1 MAQVVK
7 GNQRTMQAPPKTVED
22 ALNLLLTILDKE
34 TMETFAGRSEKD
46 LKHYHCT
53 AGVLI
58 TKEFKLTDGN
68 DELIESCRKFS
79 GQSDLDGKGASIVIL
94 KALWET
100 LRQMRH

>member
-1 MAQVVK
+1 
-7 GNQRTMQAPPKTVED
+7 MQAPPKSIED
-22 ALNLLLTILDKE
+22 ALNLLLSILDKE
-34 TMETFAGRSEKD
+34 TMETFASRSEKE

-58 TKEFKLTDGN
+58 RREFKLTDCN

-94 KALWET
+94 KALWES
-100 LRQMRH
+100 LRQREH

>member
-1 MAQVVK
+1 
-7 GNQRTMQAPPKTVED
+7 MQAPPKTVED
-22 ALNLLLTILDKE
+22 AVNLLLRILDTE
-34 TMETFAGRSEKD
+34 TMEAFVSRPEKE

-58 TKEFKLTDGN
+58 RKEFKLTDGN
-68 DELIESCRKFS
+68 DELIASCRKFS

-94 KALWET
+94 RALWES